1 MQNKGAIRLFAIL
14 LALVCLYQISF
25 TFFTK
30 KVEKEALEYATL
42 KAGDNPELISRFQY
56 QYLDSVA
63 NEVAYNFL
71 FLRKYTYMECKNREI
86 NFGLDLKGGMN
97 LILEVKVA
105 DIVRALSN
113 YSQDENFLEAMR
125 LAEQREKASSRDF
138 LPLFA
143 EAFKEVAP
151 NANLSA
157 IFATVDLRDKVK
169 PGDSDDEV
177 LKVLE
182 YESRSA
188 IDNAFN
194 IISTRIDR
202 FGVAQ
207 PNVQRLQKAG
217 QILIELP
224 GVTEPERVRKLLQG
238 TASLEFW
245 ETYDF
250 QEIYESILN
259 ANNIVAR
266 LEESKRVA
274 EQPVVSDTDIIEE
287 IEESEISE
295 IETTTLETSEIET
308 SEPETSELE
317 TDLLDTISDV
327 ETDDEGLNLLSEL
340 ETDGELE
347 VETAG
352 ISLFTYLHPSNNP
365 LGPVIGTVSGRDT
378 AKVNAYFNLEQV
390 RAVLPRDLKLLWTV
404 KPLTV
409 RELEMWLPNANI
421 RDNYFQLI
429 AIKSTHDGRAPLE
442 GDAVSSARTTT
453 NERGNFNISMSM
465 TSEGAKTWARL
476 TKANAPSN
484 ENRNGKA
491 IAIVLDDYVYSFPSV
506 KSEIKGGQSEISG
519 NFTPDEAKD
528 LANILKS
535 GKLPAPARIVE
546 DTVVGPSLGQ
556 EAVDAGL
563 RSFFWAFIVIII
575 YMILIYGYKA
585 GNVANLALIIN
596 LFFIIGVMAAFGAV
610 LTLPGI
616 AGIILTLGIAI
627 DANVLINERIKE
639 ELLAGKGIK
648 LAVKDGYKNAFNPII
663 DANITSVLVGFILF
677 TVGTGPIKGFAT
689 TFLIGIFTSFFTA
702 VFISRLF
709 YLFLLKREY
718 EIEFSTR
725 VSKDLFKNVKI
736 KFLENRHKL
745 LLISGII
752 SVLAIGSL
760 SIRGLKPGIDFT
772 GGRTYV
778 VRFADDVSSADI
790 QSALFEAFDGANV
803 EAKIFGSSNQVRLA
817 TNYLF
822 DDPNDE
828 ESDKKVEK
836 ELYTGLQNFLGDDV
850 TQEQFISNNLM
861 SSQKVGPTIA
871 SKTKTNGYI
880 AVVLSLIVIF
890 LYIFM
895 RFRNWQLGLGA
906 VVALAHDVLVVL
918 GIYSIAYT
926 FMPFS
931 MEVDQA
937 FIAAILTVI
946 SYSIN
951 DKVVVFDRLRE
962 YRALYPKRG
971 FMEVVNMSLNAS
983 VSRTI
988 NTSLS
993 TLLVLLVIFIFGSEV
1008 IRGFV
1013 FAMIVGI
1020 TVGTYSTFFIATP
1033 IAYNLLKDKI
1043 NPEPVIEKRRRK

>member
-30 KVEKEALEYATL
+30 KVEKEALEYATI
-42 KAGDNPELISRFQY
+42 KAGDDSDLISKIQY

-63 NEVAYNFL
+63 NETAYNFL

-125 LAEQREKASSRDF
+125 IAEQKEKTSSKDF

-143 EAFKEVAP
+143 ESFKEIAP

-157 IFATVDLRDKVK
+157 IFATIDLRDKVK
-169 PGDSDDEV
+169 PGDSDEDV
-177 LKVLE
+177 LNVLVQ
-182 YESRSA
+182 ESKSA

-245 ETYDF
+245 ETFDL
-250 QEIYESILN
+250 QEIYEAIIN
-259 ANNIVAR
+259 ANSIVAR
-266 LEESKRVA
+266 LEESKLVSQ
-274 EQPVVSDTDIIEE
+274 QPIVDVEKTKKTDI
-287 IEESEISE
+287 ESEL
-295 IETTTLETSEIET
+295 LET
-308 SEPETSELE
+308 
-317 TDLLDTISDV
+317 ISSTKT
-327 ETDDEGLNLLSEL
+327 EDDEINLLSDL
-340 ETDGELE
+340 EKDSESDD
-347 VETAG
+347 ETTG
-352 ISLFTYLHPSNNP
+352 ISLFTYLHPGNSP
-365 LGPVIGTVSGRDT
+365 LGPVIGTVAGRDT

-404 KPLTV
+404 KPLSAS
-409 RELEMWLPNANI
+409 ELRMWKPDANSK
-421 RDNYFQLI
+421 DNFYNLI

-453 NERGNFNISMSM
+453 NERGNFHISMSM
-465 TSEGAKTWARL
+465 TSEGSKTWARL
-476 TKANAPSN
+476 TKANAPSA
-484 ENRNGKA
+484 ENSNGKA
-491 IAIVLDDYVYSFPSV
+491 IAIVLDNYVYSHPNV
-506 KSEIKGGQSEISG
+506 RGEIKGGQSEISG

-575 YMILIYGYKA
+575 YMIFYYGYKA

-596 LFFIIGVMAAFGAV
+596 LFFIVGVMAAFGAV

-639 ELLAGKGIK
+639 ELNSGKGIK
-648 LAVKDGYKNAFNPII
+648 LAVKDGYKNAFSPII
-663 DANITSVLVGFILF
+663 DANVTSVLVGFILF

-689 TFLIGIFTSFFTA
+689 TFLIGLFTSFFTA

-709 YLFLLKREY
+709 YMFLLKRDY

-725 VSKDLFKNVKI
+725 LTKDLYKNVKF

-745 LLISGII
+745 LIVSGVISI
-752 SVLAIGSL
+752 LAIGSL

-778 VRFADDVSSADI
+778 VRFAEDVTSADV
-790 QSALFEAFDGANV
+790 QSALFETFDGANV
-803 EAKIFGSSNQVRLA
+803 EAKIFGSANQVRLA

-828 ESDKKVEK
+828 ESDKRVES
-836 ELYTGLQNFLGDDV
+836 ELYEGLRSFLGKNV
-850 TQEQFISNNLM
+850 TKEQFIANNLM

-880 AVVLSLIVIF
+880 AVILSLIVIF

-895 RFRNWQLGLGA
+895 RFRNWQYGWGA

-918 GIYSIAYT
+918 GLYSVAYA

-962 YRALYPKRG
+962 YKALYPKRG
-971 FMEVVNMSLNAS
+971 YMEVVNMSLNAS

-988 NTSLS
+988 NTSLT
-993 TLLVLLVIFIFGSEV
+993 TLLVLIVIFLFGSEV

-1033 IAYNLLKDKI
+1033 IAYNLLKKKI
-1043 NPEPVIEKRRRK
+1043 NPEPIIEKKKKR

>member
-30 KVEKEALEYATL
+30 KVENEALEYATN
-42 KAGDNPELISRFQY
+42 KAGDEPDLISKYQF

-63 NEVAYNFL
+63 NETAYNFL

-113 YSQDENFLEAMR
+113 YSQDEKFLEAMH
-125 LAEQREKASSRDF
+125 LAELKEKSTSRDF

-151 NANLSA
+151 NGNLSA

-169 PGDSDDEV
+169 PGDSDEEV
-177 LKVLE
+177 LKVLDQ
-182 YESRSA
+182 ESKSA

-224 GVTEPERVRKLLQG
+224 GITEPERVRKLLQG

-250 QEIYESILN
+250 QEISDAIMS

-266 LEESKRVA
+266 LEESKLAPEIQIPLIDEVGET
-274 EQPVVSDTDIIEE
+274 EQQTDTEQQIDTQTE
-287 IEESEISE
+287 
-295 IETTTLETSEIET
+295 
-308 SEPETSELE
+308 
-317 TDLLDTISDV
+317 LLDSD
-327 ETDDEGLNLLSEL
+327 LLSEKDSDL
-340 ETDGELE
+340 LSETTDEEINLLTDLDDDSE
-347 VETAG
+347 TEPETAG
-352 ISLFTYLHPSNNP
+352 ISLFTYLHPSNSP
-365 LGPVIGTVSGRDT
+365 LGPIIGTVAGRDT
-378 AKVNAYFNLEQV
+378 AKVNSYFHLEQV

-404 KPLTV
+404 KPLPLH
-409 RELEMWLPNANI
+409 ELRMYVPGANA
-421 RDNYFQLI
+421 RDNYYQLI

-453 NERGNFNISMSM
+453 NERGNFSISMSM
-465 TSEGAKTWARL
+465 TSEGSKTWARL

-491 IAIVLDDYVYSFPSV
+491 IAIVLDNYVYSHPSV
-506 KSEIKGGQSEISG
+506 KTEIKGGQSEISG

-563 RSFFWAFIVIII
+563 TSFFWAFIVIII
-575 YMILIYGYKA
+575 YMIVYYGYKA
-585 GNVANLALIIN
+585 GNVANLALLIN
-596 LFFIIGVMAAFGAV
+596 LFFIIGIMAAFGAV

-639 ELLAGKGIK
+639 ELNAGKGIK
-648 LAVKDGYKNAFNPII
+648 LAVKDGYKNAFSPII

-677 TVGTGPIKGFAT
+677 TVGTGPIRGFAT

-702 VFISRLF
+702 VFVSRLF
-709 YLFLLKREY
+709 YIFLLEREQ
-718 EIEFSTR
+718 EISFATR
-725 VSKDLFKNVKI
+725 ISKDLFKNIKI

-745 LLISGII
+745 LIISGALSI
-752 SVLAIGSL
+752 LAIGSL

-778 VRFADDVSSADI
+778 VRFAEDVSSADV
-790 QSALFEAFDGANV
+790 QTALFDAFGGANV

-828 ESDKKVEK
+828 ESDKRVES
-836 ELYTGLQNFLGDDV
+836 ELYTGLNSFLGDYV
-850 TQEQFISNNLM
+850 TKEQFLSNHLM

-871 SKTKTNGYI
+871 SKTKTNGFI
-880 AVVLSLIVIF
+880 AVILSLIVIF
-890 LYIFM
+890 FYIFM
-895 RFRNWQLGLGA
+895 RFRNWQYGWGA
-906 VVALAHDVLVVL
+906 VVALAHDVLMVL
-918 GIYSIAYT
+918 GIYSVAYT

-931 MEVDQA
+931 MEVDQS
-937 FIAAILTVI
+937 FIAAILTVV

-962 YRALYPKRG
+962 YKALYPKRG
-971 FMEVVNMSLNAS
+971 YMEIVNMSLNAS

-988 NTSLS
+988 NTSLT
-993 TLLVLLVIFIFGSEV
+993 TLLVLIVIFIMGSEV

-1033 IAYNLLKDKI
+1033 IAYNLLKTKI
-1043 NPEPVIEKRRRK
+1043 NPEPIIEKKKKK